1 MATSLS
7 QFSNWAELA
16 MLNWTYTTLSMTGP
30 NIRPVQWFLG
40 LSSTPPT
47 STGGGITEPVVTS
60 GYSRKGIIF
69 SQAAGNPGQCF
80 NTAQINFTASGGSWG
95 NITYGVI
102 WDTLTGGNVWSF
114 GPLANPK
121 VIQDGD
127 TLQFQPST
135 LAVGLI

>member
-16 MLNWTYTTLSMTGP
+16 MLNWAFTTLSMTGP
-30 NIRPVQWFLG
+30 SARPVQWFLG
-40 LSSTPPT
+40 LSTTAPT
-47 STGGGITEPVVTS
+47 STGFGITEPVGS
-60 GYSRKGIIF
+60 GYSRKGIVLL
-69 SQAAGNPGQCF
+69 QAAGNPGQCF

-95 NITYGVI
+95 NVAYGVI
-102 WDTLTGGNVWSF
+102 WDGLTLGNVWAF

-127 TLQFQPST
+127 TIQFQPST